1 MGQIWLHDVDSDSL
15 AGSSSG
21 RTGGHQGHS
30 EDTAWSQQ
38 AAEQADSDEEA
49 GHTGRDVQSDGE
61 DAPSTHGSG
70 ARQMHSPVVSLG

>member
-1 MGQIWLHDVDSDSL
+1 MGPVWLHDADSDSL

-21 RTGGHQGHS
+21 RTRGRQGHS

-49 GHTGRDVQSDGE
+49 GQTSRDVQSDRE
-61 DAPSTHGSG
+61 DSPSTHGSG
-70 ARQMHSPVVSLG
+70 ARQAHSPVVSLG